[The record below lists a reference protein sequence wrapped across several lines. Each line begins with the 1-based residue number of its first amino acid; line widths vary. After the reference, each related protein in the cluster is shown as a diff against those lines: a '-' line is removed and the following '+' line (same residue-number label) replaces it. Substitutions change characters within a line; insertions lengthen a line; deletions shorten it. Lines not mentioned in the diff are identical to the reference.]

1 MCRAGHGALQDVLS
15 GGRAHLGAA
24 AGWGKQ
30 GFGAV
35 SVSFEYMQS
44 CCSRVLFWGDVSITG
59 IHVVSLYRWLKR
71 LSAAEDWPVVSVQA
85 PLQPGTGT

>member
-1 MCRAGHGALQDVLS
+1 MQDVLS
-15 GGRAHLGAA
+15 GGRTHLGAA